1 MSSENSKIRDPHRLL
16 LNPMD
21 KTNLKS
27 SDKYI
32 VYQILVFVIQ
42 SKIWTKSFK
51 IKTRYFLQLLTPGT
65 IKLLG
70 STKIAKDDN
79 GKNVSHSEI
88 T

>member
-42 SKIWTKSFK
+42 LKI
-51 IKTRYFLQLLTPGT
+51 
-65 IKLLG
+65 
-70 STKIAKDDN
+70 
-79 GKNVSHSEI
+79 
-88 T
+88 